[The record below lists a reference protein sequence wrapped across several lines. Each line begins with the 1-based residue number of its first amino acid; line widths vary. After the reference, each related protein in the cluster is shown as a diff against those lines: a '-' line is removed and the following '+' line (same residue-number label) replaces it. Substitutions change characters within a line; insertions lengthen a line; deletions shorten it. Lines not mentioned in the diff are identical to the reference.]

1 MTITGTNEDLDLLME
16 GEFKGVPDWALMIK
30 ARGRGG
36 GFGPEAPDGG
46 AIRFKLW
53 SRWAPDFDWLA
64 SLLTKYPS
72 CWVKNE
78 WSEEGGMAGVWIGTG
93 ASEARRGTGEPLIE
107 RFEWDDMCIE
117 EECAR
122 FKNS

>member
-1 MTITGTNEDLDLLME
+1 MTITGTNEELDILMSE
-16 GEFKGVPDWALMIK
+16 EFKKVPDWALFIK
-30 ARGRGG
+30 ARGLGG
-36 GFGPEAPDGG
+36 GV
-46 AIRFKLW
+46 RLKLW

-72 CWVKNE
+72 CWIKNE

-93 ASEARRGTGEPLIE
+93 ASETRRGTGEPVIE

-122 FKNS
+122 FKSV